1 MNYYQ
6 ELKKYL
12 NNNLFT
18 SYSLEI
24 DFPKIY
30 NFNAN
35 QKAFRDILTK
45 ITKIYDKNKFI
56 KQNEH
61 QFEDEFISK
70 VLEILGYVA
79 KEKFPNVE
87 FIKAGAQN
95 LPLESQSLDILSIS
109 YGIRN
114 VVERQKA
121 LSEFARVLQKDGI
134 LVVLEFTKREK
145 GGFIAAC
152 RDFYLK
158 NILPSIGG
166 IISKNKSAY
175 EYLPNSI
182 EGFLSKKEFIL
193 ELKNAGFEMLDYKS
207 FSFGVSSMFIAKKL

>member
-45 ITKIYDKNKFI
+45 ITKIYDKNKFT

-70 VLEILGYVA
+70 VLEILGWHFVRQDEKIIQGKVEKPDFLLFSNEKLKA
-79 KEKFPNVE
+79 KYE
-87 FIKAGAQN
+87 N
-95 LPLESQSLDILSIS
+95 LDKETKKSSNDFTIILES
-109 YGIRN
+109 
-114 VVERQKA
+114 KA
-121 LSEFARVLQKDGI
+121 YNIEIDNKKVKD
-134 LVVLEFTKREK
+134 
-145 GGFIAAC
+145 
-152 RDFYLK
+152 
-158 NILPSIGG
+158 NPH
-166 IISKNKSAY
+166 
-175 EYLPNSI
+175 
-182 EGFLSKKEFIL
+182 
-193 ELKNAGFEMLDYKS
+193 
-207 FSFGVSSMFIAKKL
+207 

>member
-61 QFEDEFISK
+61 QFEDEFISC
-70 VLEILGYVA
+70 LLYTS
-79 KEKFPNVE
+79 PS
-87 FIKAGAQN
+87 
-95 LPLESQSLDILSIS
+95 P
-109 YGIRN
+109 
-114 VVERQKA
+114 
-121 LSEFARVLQKDGI
+121 
-134 LVVLEFTKREK
+134 
-145 GGFIAAC
+145 
-152 RDFYLK
+152 RDRTRYRM
-158 NILPSIGG
+158 PS
-166 IISKNKSAY
+166 SA
-175 EYLPNSI
+175 
-182 EGFLSKKEFIL
+182 
-193 ELKNAGFEMLDYKS
+193 
-207 FSFGVSSMFIAKKL
+207 

>member
-70 VLEILGYVA
+70 VLEILGWCFVRQD
-79 KEKFPNVE
+79 EK
-87 FIKAGAQN
+87 IIQGK
-95 LPLESQSLDILSIS
+95 LE
-109 YGIRN
+109 
-114 VVERQKA
+114 KP
-121 LSEFARVLQKDGI
+121 
-134 LVVLEFTKREK
+134 
-145 GGFIAAC
+145 
-152 RDFYLK
+152 DFLLFSNDKLK
-158 NILPSIGG
+158 S
-166 IISKNKSAY
+166 
-175 EYLPNSI
+175 
-182 EGFLSKKEFIL
+182 
-193 ELKNAGFEMLDYKS
+193 
-207 FSFGVSSMFIAKKL
+207 

>member
-70 VLEILGYVA
+70 VLEILGWCFVRQD
-79 KEKFPNVE
+79 EK
-87 FIKAGAQN
+87 IIQGK
-95 LPLESQSLDILSIS
+95 LE
-109 YGIRN
+109 
-114 VVERQKA
+114 KP
-121 LSEFARVLQKDGI
+121 
-134 LVVLEFTKREK
+134 
-145 GGFIAAC
+145 
-152 RDFYLK
+152 DFL
-158 NILPSIGG
+158 L
-166 IISKNKSAY
+166 
-175 EYLPNSI
+175 
-182 EGFLSKKEFIL
+182 
-193 ELKNAGFEMLDYKS
+193 
-207 FSFGVSSMFIAKKL
+207 FSND

>member
-45 ITKIYDKNKFI
+45 ITKIYNKNKFI

-70 VLEILGYVA
+70 VLEILGWCFVRQD
-79 KEKFPNVE
+79 EK
-87 FIKAGAQN
+87 IIQGK
-95 LPLESQSLDILSIS
+95 LE
-109 YGIRN
+109 
-114 VVERQKA
+114 KP
-121 LSEFARVLQKDGI
+121 
-134 LVVLEFTKREK
+134 
-145 GGFIAAC
+145 
-152 RDFYLK
+152 DFL
-158 NILPSIGG
+158 L
-166 IISKNKSAY
+166 
-175 EYLPNSI
+175 
-182 EGFLSKKEFIL
+182 
-193 ELKNAGFEMLDYKS
+193 
-207 FSFGVSSMFIAKKL
+207 

>member
-24 DFPKIY
+24 DFPNIY

-70 VLEILGYVA
+70 VLEILGWCFV
-79 KEKFPNVE
+79 
-87 FIKAGAQN
+87 
-95 LPLESQSLDILSIS
+95 
-109 YGIRN
+109 
-114 VVERQKA
+114 
-121 LSEFARVLQKDGI
+121 
-134 LVVLEFTKREK
+134 
-145 GGFIAAC
+145 
-152 RDFYLK
+152 
-158 NILPSIGG
+158 
-166 IISKNKSAY
+166 
-175 EYLPNSI
+175 
-182 EGFLSKKEFIL
+182 
-193 ELKNAGFEMLDYKS
+193 
-207 FSFGVSSMFIAKKL
+207 

>member
-70 VLEILGYVA
+70 VLEILGWCFVRQDEKSY
-79 KEKFPNVE
+79 KENWK
-87 FIKAGAQN
+87 N
-95 LPLESQSLDILSIS
+95 LI
-109 YGIRN
+109 
-114 VVERQKA
+114 
-121 LSEFARVLQKDGI
+121 
-134 LVVLEFTKREK
+134 
-145 GGFIAAC
+145 
-152 RDFYLK
+152 FY
-158 NILPSIGG
+158 
-166 IISKNKSAY
+166 
-175 EYLPNSI
+175 
-182 EGFLSKKEFIL
+182 FLAMT
-193 ELKNAGFEMLDYKS
+193 N
-207 FSFGVSSMFIAKKL
+207 

>member
-70 VLEILGYVA
+70 VLEILGWCFVRQD
-79 KEKFPNVE
+79 EK
-87 FIKAGAQN
+87 IIQGK
-95 LPLESQSLDILSIS
+95 LE
-109 YGIRN
+109 
-114 VVERQKA
+114 KP
-121 LSEFARVLQKDGI
+121 
-134 LVVLEFTKREK
+134 
-145 GGFIAAC
+145 
-152 RDFYLK
+152 DFL
-158 NILPSIGG
+158 
-166 IISKNKSAY
+166 
-175 EYLPNSI
+175 
-182 EGFLSKKEFIL
+182 
-193 ELKNAGFEMLDYKS
+193 
-207 FSFGVSSMFIAKKL
+207 

>member
-70 VLEILGYVA
+70 VLEILGWCFVRQD
-79 KEKFPNVE
+79 EK
-87 FIKAGAQN
+87 IIQGK
-95 LPLESQSLDILSIS
+95 LE
-109 YGIRN
+109 
-114 VVERQKA
+114 KP
-121 LSEFARVLQKDGI
+121 
-134 LVVLEFTKREK
+134 
-145 GGFIAAC
+145 
-152 RDFYLK
+152 DF
-158 NILPSIGG
+158 
-166 IISKNKSAY
+166 
-175 EYLPNSI
+175 
-182 EGFLSKKEFIL
+182 
-193 ELKNAGFEMLDYKS
+193 
-207 FSFGVSSMFIAKKL
+207 

>member
-70 VLEILGYVA
+70 VLEILGWCFVRQD
-79 KEKFPNVE
+79 EK
-87 FIKAGAQN
+87 IIQGK
-95 LPLESQSLDILSIS
+95 LE
-109 YGIRN
+109 
-114 VVERQKA
+114 KP
-121 LSEFARVLQKDGI
+121 
-134 LVVLEFTKREK
+134 
-145 GGFIAAC
+145 
-152 RDFYLK
+152 DFLLFSNDKLK
-158 NILPSIGG
+158 
-166 IISKNKSAY
+166 SKY
-175 EYLPNSI
+175 
-182 EGFLSKKEFIL
+182 
-193 ELKNAGFEMLDYKS
+193 
-207 FSFGVSSMFIAKKL
+207 

>member
-70 VLEILGYVA
+70 VLEILGWCFVRQD
-79 KEKFPNVE
+79 EKNHTR
-87 FIKAGAQN
+87 K
-95 LPLESQSLDILSIS
+95 
-109 YGIRN
+109 
-114 VVERQKA
+114 
-121 LSEFARVLQKDGI
+121 
-134 LVVLEFTKREK
+134 
-145 GGFIAAC
+145 
-152 RDFYLK
+152 
-158 NILPSIGG
+158 IG
-166 IISKNKSAY
+166 KT
-175 EYLPNSI
+175 
-182 EGFLSKKEFIL
+182 
-193 ELKNAGFEMLDYKS
+193 
-207 FSFGVSSMFIAKKL
+207 

>member
-70 VLEILGYVA
+70 VLEILGWCFVRQD
-79 KEKFPNVE
+79 EKIIQGKLE
-87 FIKAGAQN
+87 N
-95 LPLESQSLDILSIS
+95 LI
-109 YGIRN
+109 
-114 VVERQKA
+114 
-121 LSEFARVLQKDGI
+121 
-134 LVVLEFTKREK
+134 
-145 GGFIAAC
+145 
-152 RDFYLK
+152 FY
-158 NILPSIGG
+158 
-166 IISKNKSAY
+166 
-175 EYLPNSI
+175 
-182 EGFLSKKEFIL
+182 FLAMT
-193 ELKNAGFEMLDYKS
+193 N
-207 FSFGVSSMFIAKKL
+207 

>member
-6 ELKKYL
+6 KLKKYL

-70 VLEILGYVA
+70 VLEILGWCFVRQD
-79 KEKFPNVE
+79 EK
-87 FIKAGAQN
+87 
-95 LPLESQSLDILSIS
+95 
-109 YGIRN
+109 
-114 VVERQKA
+114 
-121 LSEFARVLQKDGI
+121 
-134 LVVLEFTKREK
+134 
-145 GGFIAAC
+145 
-152 RDFYLK
+152 
-158 NILPSIGG
+158 
-166 IISKNKSAY
+166 
-175 EYLPNSI
+175 
-182 EGFLSKKEFIL
+182 
-193 ELKNAGFEMLDYKS
+193 
-207 FSFGVSSMFIAKKL
+207 

>member
-70 VLEILGYVA
+70 VLEILGWCFVRQD
-79 KEKFPNVE
+79 EK
-87 FIKAGAQN
+87 IIQGK
-95 LPLESQSLDILSIS
+95 LE
-109 YGIRN
+109 
-114 VVERQKA
+114 KP
-121 LSEFARVLQKDGI
+121 
-134 LVVLEFTKREK
+134 
-145 GGFIAAC
+145 
-152 RDFYLK
+152 DFLLFSNDKLK
-158 NILPSIGG
+158 
-166 IISKNKSAY
+166 
-175 EYLPNSI
+175 
-182 EGFLSKKEFIL
+182 
-193 ELKNAGFEMLDYKS
+193 
-207 FSFGVSSMFIAKKL
+207 

>member
-70 VLEILGYVA
+70 VLEILGWCFVRQD
-79 KEKFPNVE
+79 EK
-87 FIKAGAQN
+87 IIQGK
-95 LPLESQSLDILSIS
+95 LE
-109 YGIRN
+109 
-114 VVERQKA
+114 KP
-121 LSEFARVLQKDGI
+121 
-134 LVVLEFTKREK
+134 
-145 GGFIAAC
+145 
-152 RDFYLK
+152 DFLLFSNDKLK
-158 NILPSIGG
+158 
-166 IISKNKSAY
+166 SK
-175 EYLPNSI
+175 
-182 EGFLSKKEFIL
+182 
-193 ELKNAGFEMLDYKS
+193 
-207 FSFGVSSMFIAKKL
+207 